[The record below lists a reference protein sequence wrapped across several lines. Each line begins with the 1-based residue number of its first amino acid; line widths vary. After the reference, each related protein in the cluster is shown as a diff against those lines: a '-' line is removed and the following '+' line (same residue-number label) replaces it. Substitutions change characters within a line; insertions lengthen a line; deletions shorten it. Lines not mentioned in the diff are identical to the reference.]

1 MSMAQWMSIES
12 YANQVISRQKSA
24 EVGYPFP
31 VLKYKGKIKL
41 HGQNAGIRVENGS
54 FQAQSRTEDL
64 SEGNSLN
71 GFWNFVKSL
80 DASWAKEHENFVI
93 FGEWFGRGIQKGAY
107 PALNE
112 KYYAIFSI
120 ENLNTAEIH
129 FEPEVISA
137 ILGDFVNLSDRIF
150 VLPWQTDEYIVDYA
164 NPSEHIDTF
173 NSMINAI
180 EKSDPWVKK
189 TFGFDQVG
197 EGLVFYPIEQS
208 LHEDVSRYI
217 FKAKGLKH
225 AVNPTKAPVQV
236 DVELINS
243 VNEFASSFVTEAR
256 LEQAASVVGLEK
268 KLIGPFIKWVIEDVK
283 KESKHELEKSKL
295 DFMLISKKIT
305 ELSKNWYLSKVS

>member
-1 MSMAQWMSIES
+1 MSTAQWMSIES
-12 YANQVISRQKSA
+12 YSNQVISRQKSA

-31 VLKYKGKIKL
+31 VLRYRGKIKL
-41 HGQNAGIRVENGS
+41 HGKNAGIRVENGK
-54 FQAQSRTEDL
+54 FKAQSRTEDL
-64 SEGNSLN
+64 SEGNNLN
-71 GFWNFVKSL
+71 GFWNFVDAL
-80 DASWAKEHENFVI
+80 DDSWAKEHEGFVI
-93 FGEWFGRGIQKGAY
+93 FGEWFGKGIQKGAY

-120 ENLNTAEIH
+120 ENLNTTEIH
-129 FEPEVISA
+129 YEPEDIMK
-137 ILGDFVNLSDRIF
+137 ILGDFANLSDRIF
-150 VLPWQTDEYIVDYA
+150 VLPWQTDEYVINYA
-164 NPSEHIDTF
+164 QPSEHIDTF
-173 NSMINAI
+173 NAIIDQI

-189 TFGFDQVG
+189 TFGSDQVG
-197 EGLVFYPIEQS
+197 EGLVFYPIEKS

-225 AVNPTKAPVQV
+225 AVNPAKAPVQV
-236 DVELINS
+236 DVELIES
-243 VNEFASSFVTEAR
+243 VNEFAASFVTEAR

-268 KLIGPFIKWVIEDVK
+268 KLIGSFIKWVIEDIK